1 MKSLNQMIPLID
13 FILAIYIAVTEPF
26 GVTLTLIGVAAI
38 IFSITGSFTYVAGVF
53 IAGLAIKYAQRA
65 GRVVESAQMS
75 TKLVGSPLEGFAGGA
90 AAKDPAS
97 IQHRLEGARMTAPK
111 VANVTGV
118 LESPGILDNTP
129 LQPMEELSAQALPGA
144 SIPASAKG
152 RVLIH
157 PPAEGFVP
165 APNGSQDKGPKE
177 NPYLQNGPDNVG
189 VDTSLL
195 EKGTDAPIE
204 NPAADVA
211 GTMIGSAP
219 AF

>member
-13 FILAIYIAVTEPF
+13 FILAVYIAFTEPF

-38 IFSITGSFTYVAGVF
+38 VFAITNSFPYVAAVF

-65 GRVVESAQMS
+65 GRVVESVQVS
-75 TKLVGSPLEGFAGGA
+75 TKLVGSPLEGFAG

-97 IQHRLEGARMTAPK
+97 VQHRLEATRVVTPK
-111 VANVTGV
+111 IANVTGV
-118 LESPGILDNTP
+118 LESPGILDHTP
-129 LQPMEELSAQALPGA
+129 LQPMEELASEALPGA

-152 RVLIH
+152 RGLIN

-177 NPYLQNGPDNVG
+177 NPYLHNGPDYAS
-189 VDTSLL
+189 VDASLL
-195 EKGTDAPIE
+195 EKGTDAAIE
-204 NPAADVA
+204 NPAADMA
-211 GTMIGSAP
+211 GAMIGSAP